1 MIVKAELS
9 DKYTEMQIHVC
20 KNQMD
25 CEVQSVINDLNAYF
39 GESIVVKN
47 EAGDKESIHI
57 CDILSFE
64 AVGPKVYARTVKG
77 KYTVLKKL
85 YELEEALNP
94 KEFCRISK
102 SEIINIKK
110 ISKVDL
116 SISGTLRVIFKDG
129 TDTYASRR
137 NIRNL
142 KNALGL

>member
-20 KNQMD
+20 KNRMD

-57 CDILSFE
+57 YDILSFE
-64 AVGPKVYARTVKG
+64 AVGPKVYARTEKG